1 MITLDDARAAH
12 ALISPYVRVT
22 PTSLWSPRVLL
33 KHEYMQLSGTFKA
46 RGAYARQLGALS
58 SGELN
63 PRVGV
68 VVASGG
74 NAGLA
79 HALVARELG
88 HPAEVFVPGA
98 ASEAKVKRLRDAG
111 ATVHQVG
118 RIYDD
123 AFAASQERVA
133 QTGAVYC
140 HAYDQPEIVAGA
152 GSVALELQ
160 EQAPEVDTVI
170 VSVGGGGLLGGLL
183 AGLRPETKVVAV
195 ETEGCPTLH
204 SALAAGELVDVEV
217 GGVAADSLGAT
228 RLGALGW
235 ELAEAASGMGTLGAI
250 DTGAT
255 MPGGHEPG
263 VAGRGSARLRSVLV
277 SDAAVL
283 EAQAAL
289 WNGHR
294 VITEPAAATALAAL
308 TSRAYVPAASETVA
322 VILCGANTAPGLVG

>member
-1 MITLDDARAAH
+1 MITLDDVRAAH
-12 ALISPYVRVT
+12 ALISPSVRVT
-22 PTSLWSPRVLL
+22 PLSRWSPQVLL

-46 RGAYARQLGALS
+46 RGAYARQLAALA
-58 SGELN
+58 SGELD

-98 ASEAKVKRLRDAG
+98 ASEVKVKRLRAAG

-133 QTGAVYC
+133 QTGAIFC
-140 HAYDQPEIVAGA
+140 HAYDQPDILAGA

-160 EQAPEVDTVI
+160 EQAPDVDTVM

-183 AGLRPETKVVAV
+183 AGLRPGIKVVAV
-195 ETEGCPTLH
+195 ETQGCPTLH

-235 ELAEAASGMGTLGAI
+235 ELAKAASGTV
-250 DTGAT
+250 
-255 MPGGHEPG
+255 E
-263 VAGRGSARLRSVLV
+263 ARLRSVLV
-277 SDAAVL
+277 SDDAVL
-283 EAQAAL
+283 AAQAAL
-289 WNGHR
+289 WDEQR

-308 TSRAYVPAASETVA
+308 TSGAYIPAASETVA
-322 VILCGANTAPGLVG
+322 VILCGANTSPGLVA

>member
-1 MITLDDARAAH
+1 MSQF
-12 ALISPYVRVT
+12 SPQ
-22 PTSLWSPRVLL
+22 VLL

-46 RGAYARQLGALS
+46 RGAYARQLAALA

-63 PRVGV
+63 PAVGV

-88 HPAEVFVPGA
+88 HPAEVFVPGT
-98 ASEAKVKRLRDAG
+98 ASAVKVERLRQAG

-123 AFAASQERVA
+123 AFAASQRRVA
-133 QTGAVYC
+133 QTGAVFC
-140 HAYDQPEIVAGA
+140 HAYDQPDIVAGA

-183 AGLRPETKVVAV
+183 AGLSPTTRVVAV
-195 ETEGCPTLH
+195 ETQGCPTLH
-204 SALAAGELVDVEV
+204 SALAAGGIVDVEV
-217 GGVAADSLGAT
+217 SGVAADSLGAT

-235 ELAEAASGMGTLGAI
+235 ELANAASGREVKVGTGERGA
-250 DTGAT
+250 
-255 MPGGHEPG
+255 
-263 VAGRGSARLRSVLV
+263 ARLSSVLV
-277 SDAAVL
+277 SDDAVL
-283 EAQAAL
+283 AAQSAL
-289 WNGHR
+289 WDEHR

-308 TSRAYVPAASETVA
+308 TAGAYVPAAAETVA
-322 VILCGANTAPGLVG
+322 VILCGANTSPASVA